1 MPVTKSRNAAPN
13 PERIYICTT
22 TASFGPT
29 VLNAGERRRGDDPLV
44 RDHFPHWVPDGVP
57 VVPEVAD
64 PGVINKARGRKRPAE
79 RDTVL
84 YGTLEPF
91 DGVVLRR
98 PLKVANAAGEIT
110 QLAVGAIFA
119 RDSELVRL
127 LPGDF
132 EKPKVRR

>member
-1 MPVTKSRNAAPN
+1 MPVATRKPKPHPAAV
-13 PERIYICTT
+13 YVCTT

-44 RDHFPHWVPDGVP
+44 TEYPQHWVQDGVP
-57 VVPEVAD
+57 IVPEVAV
-64 PGVINKARGRKRPAE
+64 PEVISKARGRKRPVE
-79 RDTVL
+79 RDTVV

-127 LPGDF
+127 LPDAF
-132 EKPKVRR
+132 ERATVRR